1 MNIRKRFWSNLSP
14 SRASFF
20 LWIATLLWI
29 LSMWHHSA
37 TPGFVSSVQSD
48 AVVYRFWNIFVGF
61 GIHNVQLMVF
71 IVRKSAHL
79 LEYAV
84 FGTLLALL
92 FARLRTLL
100 ALQPFCMG
108 NARVLRI
115 KTSQLLLLFVLTAA
129 VVPACD
135 ETIQLFVP
143 GRSGELVDCA
153 IDLCGVC
160 LGVCIVWG
168 SYIRRINKTQRSTF

>member
-1 MNIRKRFWSNLSP
+1 
-14 SRASFF
+14 
-20 LWIATLLWI
+20 
-29 LSMWHHSA
+29 MWHHSA
-37 TPGFVSSVQSD
+37 TPGSVSSAQSD
-48 AVVYRFWNIFVGF
+48 TVVYRFWDIFVGF
-61 GIHNVQLMVF
+61 GIHNVHLMVF

-92 FARLRTLL
+92 FMQLRTLL
-100 ALQPFCMG
+100 ALQPFCMR
-108 NARVLRI
+108 NAHALRV

-153 IDLCGVC
+153 IDLLGVC

-168 SYIRRINKTQRSTF
+168 SYIRRINKIKRSTF